1 MVEELKSRE
10 AAKPKVLVTNNQ
22 LKENALSILE
32 KQRQLFQQRLP
43 SFRMSHDRTQQNKP
57 KEETVLSPCNMPNFD
72 DDEDSESHSQSESED
87 EDEDETTG
95 SRPLTPVVLTMK
107 RERSSTITSIEDDR
121 A

>member
-1 MVEELKSRE
+1 M
-10 AAKPKVLVTNNQ
+10 Q
-22 LKENALSILE
+22 HAL
-32 KQRQLFQQRLP
+32 
-43 SFRMSHDRTQQNKP
+43 
-57 KEETVLSPCNMPNFD
+57 NFD

-107 RERSSTITSIEDDR
+107 RKEVLQSP